1 MTTANAP
8 NTHSR
13 VEGSKTPVSRHKDV
27 VVSEARSVSCTG
39 PHEVKQRGNPGHITP
54 NTQHALEEMQR
65 MRPMGQAC
73 IPAPCLRNRCSG
85 TRILKLWVMTPN
97 PSTLPGNAPGIKLG
111 LAKCEVSREIA
122 APASNPKRPATF
134 QESGLERHRVLC
146 SQKVPEFLGP
156 KGLPSPS
163 LAHAVSHPHWA
174 QGKFP
179 DMSCC
184 TPSHRET
191 LAPLNVTD
199 IPALPILA
207 AGH

>member
-1 MTTANAP
+1 MHPTPTAEWKGP
-8 NTHSR
+8 R
-13 VEGSKTPVSRHKDV
+13 PPCPVTRTLLFQRPDLS
-27 VVSEARSVSCTG
+27 SCTG

-199 IPALPILA
+199 IPTLPILA